1 MDLFNL
7 KRSEESKNSQTWKW
21 CRSLSCVVF
30 PISSLKS
37 AECTAFSIVWEN
49 IIRKTQKLGLIS
61 DLYFW
66 QAVLL
71 KTQCYQ
77 AQSATQ
83 TEDGKA
89 PLLIPW
95 NKNLRNVASSDVGI
109 SARTAI
115 AESTSCQG
123 DLRTCTQP
131 APLKNKIF
139 KSRSP
144 GSAIFYICHK
154 VFRQKTQLLFHL
166 RKENALIKSFVKKA
180 GTSFCLLLHRSYDCA
195 ILNTDIYSIDR
206 GLTDLS
212 KRQGPICHEKKL
224 TSILKLVY
232 QKADTY

>member
-1 MDLFNL
+1 MVLNYIL
-7 KRSEESKNSQTWKW
+7 VGCPWLLTGSPSEDAMLSSTVRNTNRRWQGSALNSLEIK
-21 CRSLSCVVF
+21 
-30 PISSLKS
+30 
-37 AECTAFSIVWEN
+37 
-49 IIRKTQKLGLIS
+49 KLR
-61 DLYFW
+61 D
-66 QAVLL
+66 
-71 KTQCYQ
+71 
-77 AQSATQ
+77 
-83 TEDGKA
+83 
-89 PLLIPW
+89 
-95 NKNLRNVASSDVGI
+95 VASSDVGI